1 MCAPLLAAVP
11 TILSGGA
18 AAGQAAI
25 AASGLSGAAAGLAGK
40 AAAQAAVQSAL
51 ATVGT
56 AAATGLTIGTT
67 IHGQNQ
73 QAKMFEANAKAANQ
87 AKIYEDQA
95 VNEDLALKQEVAAEE
110 MINRDMEARK
120 KKSTAFASALESGVR
135 GNSVDALLSEL
146 EASALRGNTITAR
159 NLEVDRRTAGRQFES
174 NTRTAQSRI
183 NSVAK
188 PSKTAAGLQ
197 IAGHVADKVTY
208 TKADG
213 FGWKE

>member
-11 TILSGGA
+11 TIMSGGA
-18 AAGQAAI
+18 AAG
-25 AASGLSGAAAGLAGK
+25 ASAAAAGASAS
-40 AAAQAAVQSAL
+40 AAAAASSAAVTA
-51 ATVGT
+51 AWGT
-56 AAATGLTIGTT
+56 LGSAAATGLSIGST

-73 QAKMFEANAKAANQ
+73 QAKAYEANARAANQ

-95 VNEDLALKQEVAAEE
+95 ANEDLALKQQAAAEE

-120 KKSTAFASALESGVR
+120 KKSTAFASALESGVQ

-159 NLEVDRRTAGRQFES
+159 NLEVDRRTAGRQLES
-174 NTRTAQSRI
+174 NKRTAQSRI

-188 PSKTAAGLQ
+188 PSKAATGLQ
-197 IAGHVADKVTY
+197 IAGTVAANTSY

-213 FGWKE
+213 FSFKQ

>member
-18 AAGQAAI
+18 AAG
-25 AASGLSGAAAGLAGK
+25 AAATAAG
-40 AAAQAAVQSAL
+40 
-51 ATVGT
+51 ATT
-56 AAATGLTIGTT
+56 AAATAASSAAVTAAWGTLGTATSTALGIGSA

-73 QAKMFEANAKAANQ
+73 QAKAYEANAAAANQ

-95 VNEDLALKQEVAAEE
+95 ANEDLALKQEIAAEE

-120 KKSTAFASALESGVR
+120 KKSTAFASALESGVQ

-174 NTRTAQSRI
+174 NARTAQSRI

-197 IAGHVADKVTY
+197 IAGTIANNTSY

-213 FGWKE
+213 FSFKQ